1 MSFDTRAGTHGA
13 WQPKGR
19 PLHWMNGLVRQVLRR
34 ARRGKVAGF
43 DMLVLRTIGR
53 KSGVE
58 RLTPISW
65 IPATDGGRLIIASA
79 WGGSGNP
86 DWYYNL
92 AANPDRVR
100 IDVNG
105 ETVDVRAE
113 QLHGTDRADAWQ
125 QIVATAPRFAGYQ
138 EKTDRE
144 LPVIRLVTRSR

>member
-1 MSFDTRAGTHGA
+1 MSFDTQAGTHGA
-13 WQPKGR
+13 WQPRGR
-19 PLHWMNGLVRQVLRR
+19 ALQWMNGVIKLMIRR
-34 ARRGKVAGF
+34 SGRGKVGGV

-58 RLTPISW
+58 RQTPLSW
-65 IPATDGGRLIIASA
+65 IPAADGSRLIIASA

-92 AANPDRVR
+92 AAHPDQVR

-105 ETVDVRAE
+105 ETVGVRAE
-113 QLHGTDRADAWQ
+113 QLHGADRADAWQ
-125 QIVATAPRFAGYQ
+125 QIVAAAPRFAGYQ

-144 LPVIRLVTRSR
+144 LPLIRLVTRG